1 MGRLIR
7 SACHALSNYRKARD
21 MGKTGRSESADL
33 GIARPEEGL
42 GSWGSWGLLQI
53 ETFTHLVVDL
63 LRGLGQC
70 HSLLEDLS
78 NLFKLLALL
87 PIIEGSRHIDFFG
100 GMWPVI
106 NRNHVLAKRDPE
118 SPKVSRL
125 SIRHVGVK
133 RRFRAHAC
141 ESECYFSSWGMHR
154 AAPVPQSCNDWK
166 ELLCDICMS

>member
-21 MGKTGRSESADL
+21 MGETGRSESADL

-42 GSWGSWGLLQI
+42 GSWGLLQI

-63 LRGLGQC
+63 LRGIGQC

-78 NLFKLLALL
+78 NLVKLLALL
-87 PIIEGSRHIDFFG
+87 PIIEGARHIDFFG

-118 SPKVSRL
+118 SPRVSRL

-133 RRFRAHAC
+133 RRFRARAC
-141 ESECYFSSWGMHR
+141 ESECCFSSWGMRR
-154 AAPVPQSCNDWK
+154 AAPVLQSRNDGRNCCAIFACP
-166 ELLCDICMS
+166 E